1 MIQKIIIVLTALAAF
16 WFNMAQANSQQLSS
30 NPWLEANDD
39 ETVQE
44 IYKKEQRRSGGYSVN
59 YRPEEASTID
69 RTHAYIQTQS
79 DDSDGD
85 GFLDSVSNLFDDNDD
100 QQNQPLIPNT
110 KANRQALARQQQLAQ
125 QQTASEPTSTFDFG
139 GQINRLKNSL
149 NLPKLPS
156 MTSMIQ
162 KFEQASGINFKSM
175 GQYLK

>member
-1 MIQKIIIVLTALAAF
+1 MIQKIIIVLTALIAF
-16 WFNMAQANSQQLSS
+16 WLNLAQANSQQLSS
-30 NPWLEANDD
+30 NPWLEANDE

-59 YRPEEASTID
+59 YRPEGGATID
-69 RTHAYIQTQS
+69 RTHAYIQIPS
-79 DDSDGD
+79 DDNDRD
-85 GFLDSVSNLFDDNDD
+85 GFLDSVSSLFDDEEK

-110 KANRQALARQQQLAQ
+110 RANRQALLRQQQMTQ
-125 QQTASEPTSTFDFG
+125 QQVASEPTSTFDFE

-156 MTSMIQ
+156 MTSLIQ
-162 KFEQASGINFKSM
+162 KFEQTSGINLKSM